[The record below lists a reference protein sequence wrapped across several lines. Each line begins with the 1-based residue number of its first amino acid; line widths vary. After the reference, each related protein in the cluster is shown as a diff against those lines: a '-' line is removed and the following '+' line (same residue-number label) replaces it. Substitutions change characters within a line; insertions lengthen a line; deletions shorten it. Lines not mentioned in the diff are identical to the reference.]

1 MKLEN
6 KVAIVTGGSSGIGQ
20 AGAIALAKEGANLL
34 ITYRDNIKGAIYTK
48 NIINNMQRK
57 CEILKSDLSNN
68 NDIKLIVEK
77 TIENYSKIDILI
89 NNAGTATESHFLSE
103 KIENFDYLLNLNVKS
118 IFLLSQLV
126 AKEMIK
132 TGGGKI
138 INITSISGISVNSPG
153 LISYCTSKAAANM
166 LTRAMAF
173 ELAKYNIYVN
183 AILPGTIDTPL
194 TWELSSKE
202 DIEREKESTPLKKI
216 GKPEDIAGMIVLLS
230 SEFSDFM
237 TGSLVII
244 DGGYTI

>member
-132 TGGGKI
+132 IGGGKI

-173 ELAKYNIYVN
+173 DLAKYNIYVN

-244 DGGYTI
+244 DGGFTI

>member
-1 MKLEN
+1 M
-6 KVAIVTGGSSGIGQ
+6 
-20 AGAIALAKEGANLL
+20 
-34 ITYRDNIKGAIYTK
+34 
-48 NIINNMQRK
+48 
-57 CEILKSDLSNN
+57 
-68 NDIKLIVEK
+68 
-77 TIENYSKIDILI
+77 
-89 NNAGTATESHFLSE
+89 SE

-173 ELAKYNIYVN
+173 DLAKYNIYVN

-244 DGGYTI
+244 DGGFTI